1 MSDVIDKTE
10 KHINDYVYVDKFR
23 KSATKK
29 AIRLSNGFYFI

>member
-1 MSDVIDKTE
+1 M
-10 KHINDYVYVDKFR
+10 VYEDKFM